1 MLFRVQEKGEPL
13 AGPPRRGFV
22 LLRRDNWDD
31 WGYKTTFT
39 VEIFLE
45 DGRVVDLGPVK
56 ILTKGQEGGFTPI
69 QRTFNQLDNNYCSL
83 GQSLSYY
90 ETLHALGSEITR
102 EVLRGLRDVVFQP
115 SIREEFIEEEGFE
128 VSLER
133 FSSSARAI
141 EDAAPLFRNAFQLP
155 SPKDSPPLRFSFLS
169 SVGGSEFT
177 TKFAYNDLKEIPSR
191 INAIIGYNGTGK
203 TRLLANLAWVA
214 NANLDER
221 EHHRFA
227 MEFGRIVTPQK
238 LRFGAVLA
246 ISYSAFDTFEVPGRD
261 ALERERIAR
270 SGDLWGYVYCGL
282 RKFSNEQKR
291 QTDRPLSGS
300 DAHTLKSIGEISH
313 DFFEALRRTEDE
325 PRRSL
330 LDAALEPIE
339 EEPSFGR
346 LGVSPRLL
354 HEKTFRSQI
363 FPSLSTGHK
372 IVLNIVVHLAAHLER
387 KSLVLID
394 EPESHLHPPLL
405 AALLKSIN
413 VLLERRDSYAVIA
426 THSPVVLQEVPRRY
440 VRVLRRNVQQTFV
453 HEPEIETFG
462 ENVGTLTRHVFDLDS
477 SSTDYH
483 SILEQLSKNH
493 TIQEIDEM
501 FGGEGMSAQ
510 ARAYV
515 RGVQR
520 SRELD

>member
-1 MLFRVQEKGEPL
+1 MFFRVQEKGEPFPGL
-13 AGPPRRGFV
+13 EGEEFV

-31 WGYKTTFT
+31 WGFKTTFN
-39 VEIFLE
+39 VEVYLK

-56 ILTKGQEGGFTPI
+56 VLAKGQKSGYTPAPPL
-69 QRTFNQLDNNYCSL
+69 FEQLDHNYCSL

-90 ETLHALGSEITR
+90 ETLHALGSAITR
-102 EVLRGLRDVVFQP
+102 RVLRGLRDVVFQP
-115 SIREEFIEEEGFE
+115 SIRQEFIEEEGFE

-133 FSSSARAI
+133 FGSSARAI
-141 EDAAPLFRNAFQLP
+141 EDAAPLFRNSFQLP
-155 SPKDSPPLRFSFLS
+155 SPKESPPLRLSFLS
-169 SVGGSEFT
+169 SVGGSNFT
-177 TKFAYNDLKEIPSR
+177 ANFAFNEVKEIPSR

-214 NANLDER
+214 QADVQER
-221 EHHRFA
+221 EQHKFA
-227 MEFGRIVTPQK
+227 MGYGRFITPQK
-238 LRFGAVLA
+238 LRFGSVLA
-246 ISYSAFDTFEVPGRD
+246 ISYSAFDTFEVPGRN

-282 RKFSNEQKR
+282 RKFSNEQER

-300 DAHTLKSIGEISH
+300 DAHTLKSISEISS
-313 DFFEALRRTEDE
+313 DFLDALRRTEDE

-330 LDAALEPIE
+330 LDAALESIE

-354 HEKTFRSQI
+354 HEETFRSQI
-363 FPSLSTGHK
+363 FPALSTGHK

-387 KSLVLID
+387 RSLVLID

-405 AALLKSIN
+405 AALIKSIN
-413 VLLERRDSYAVIA
+413 LLLERRDSYAVIA

-440 VRVLRRNVQQTFV
+440 VRVLRRNGQHTYV

-483 SILEQLSKNH
+483 EILGRLSKSH
-493 TIQEIDEM
+493 TIQEIDAM